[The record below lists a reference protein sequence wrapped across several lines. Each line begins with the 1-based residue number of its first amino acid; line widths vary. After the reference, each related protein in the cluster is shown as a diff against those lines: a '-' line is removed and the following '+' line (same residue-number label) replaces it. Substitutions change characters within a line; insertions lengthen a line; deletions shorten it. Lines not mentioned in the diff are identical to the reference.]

1 MNNMEVWSQLAETPE
16 EAKRKI
22 SGGRLNGF
30 TDINPMWRLRRLTE
44 VFGPCGIGW
53 SYKVV
58 NQREIAG
65 ANGEIALFL
74 DVELQVKVGDQWSA
88 PIPGLG
94 GNMLVAKE
102 SGGLRTNDEAYKM
115 ALSDAIG
122 TACKAL
128 GMSEDVYM
136 SGKGRTGSKYQA
148 PTPPQEPRQKMT
160 PGQAAD
166 TVVPFGNYQ
175 GQTLRAIFNQ
185 DKGYIKALLADS
197 QTPGNI
203 REAVTI
209 MLRACND
216 RK

>member
-1 MNNMEVWSQLAETPE
+1 MDNMEIWNKLATTPE

-102 SGGLRTNDEAYKM
+102 SGDLRTNDEAYKM

-136 SGKGRTGSKYQA
+136 SGKGRTGSKYQEAA
-148 PTPPQEPRQKMT
+148 PRTMT
-160 PGQAAD
+160 AKEAAD
-166 TVVPFGNYQ
+166 TVLSTGTYK
-175 GQTLRAIFNQ
+175 GSTLREVYNQ
-185 DKGYIKALLADS
+185 DKRYLKDLMANPE
-197 QTPGNI
+197 TPGQV
-203 REAVTI
+203 REAITT
-209 MLRACND
+209 MLRAANGS
-216 RK
+216 K

>member
-1 MNNMEVWSQLAETPE
+1 MNNMEVWNQLAETPE

-58 NQREIAG
+58 NQREVAG
-65 ANGEIALFL
+65 ANGEVALFL

-102 SGGLRTNDEAYKM
+102 NGGLRTNDEA
-115 ALSDAIG
+115 
-122 TACKAL
+122 
-128 GMSEDVYM
+128 
-136 SGKGRTGSKYQA
+136 
-148 PTPPQEPRQKMT
+148 
-160 PGQAAD
+160 
-166 TVVPFGNYQ
+166 
-175 GQTLRAIFNQ
+175 
-185 DKGYIKALLADS
+185 
-197 QTPGNI
+197 
-203 REAVTI
+203 
-209 MLRACND
+209 
-216 RK
+216 

>member
-1 MNNMEVWSQLAETPE
+1 MDNMEIWNKLATTPE

-58 NQREIAG
+58 NQREVAG
-65 ANGEIALFL
+65 ANGEVALFL

-102 SGGLRTNDEAYKM
+102 SCGLRTNDEAYKM

-136 SGKGRTGSKYQA
+136 SGKGRTGSKYQEAA
-148 PTPPQEPRQKMT
+148 PRTMT
-160 PGQAAD
+160 AKEAAD
-166 TVVPFGNYQ
+166 TVLSTGTYK
-175 GQTLRAIFNQ
+175 GSTLREVYNQ
-185 DKGYIKALLADS
+185 DKRYLKDLMANPE
-197 QTPGNI
+197 TPGQV
-203 REAVTI
+203 REAITT
-209 MLRACND
+209 MLRAANGS
-216 RK
+216 K

>member
-58 NQREIAG
+58 NQREVAG

-136 SGKGRTGSKYQA
+136 SGKGRTGSKYQEAA
-148 PTPPQEPRQKMT
+148 PRTMT
-160 PGQAAD
+160 AKEAAD
-166 TVVPFGNYQ
+166 TVLSTGTYK
-175 GQTLRAIFNQ
+175 GSTLREVYNQ
-185 DKGYIKALLADS
+185 DKRYLKDLMANPE
-197 QTPGNI
+197 TPGQV
-203 REAVTI
+203 REAITT
-209 MLRACND
+209 MLRAANGS
-216 RK
+216 K

>member
-1 MNNMEVWSQLAETPE
+1 MNNMEVWNQLAATPE

-53 SYKVV
+53 TYKVV
-58 NQREIAG
+58 SQREVAG
-65 ANGEIALFL
+65 ANGETALFL

-128 GMSEDVYM
+128 GMSEDIYM
-136 SGKGRTGSKYQA
+136 SGKGRTGSKYQENA
-148 PTPPQEPRQKMT
+148 PRAMT
-160 PGQAAD
+160 AKEAAD
-166 TVVPFGNYQ
+166 TVLTIGTYK
-175 GQTLRAIFNQ
+175 GSTLREVYNQ
-185 DKGYIKALLADS
+185 DKRYLKDLMANPE
-197 QTPGNI
+197 TPGQV
-203 REAVTI
+203 REAITT
-209 MLRACND
+209 MLRAANGS
-216 RK
+216 K

>member
-1 MNNMEVWSQLAETPE
+1 MNNMEVWNQLAETPE

-53 SYKVV
+53 TYKVV
-58 NQREIAG
+58 SQREVAG
-65 ANGEIALFL
+65 ANGETALFL
-74 DVELQVKVGDQWSA
+74 DVELQVRVGEQWSA

-136 SGKGRTGSKYQA
+136 SGKGRTGSKYQEAA
-148 PTPPQEPRQKMT
+148 PRAMT
-160 PGQAAD
+160 AKEAAD
-166 TVVPFGNYQ
+166 MVLTEGSYK
-175 GQTLRAIFNQ
+175 GSTLREVFNQ
-185 DKGYIKALLADS
+185 DKRYLKDLMANPE
-197 QTPGNI
+197 TPGQV
-203 REAVTI
+203 REAITT
-209 MLRACND
+209 MLRAANGS
-216 RK
+216 K

>member
-1 MNNMEVWSQLAETPE
+1 MNNMEVWNQLAETPE

-58 NQREIAG
+58 NQREVAG
-65 ANGEIALFL
+65 ANGEVALFL
-74 DVELQVKVGDQWSA
+74 DVELQVRVGDQWSA

-136 SGKGRTGSKYQA
+136 SGKGRTGSKYQEAA
-148 PTPPQEPRQKMT
+148 PRAMT
-160 PGQAAD
+160 AKEAAD
-166 TVVPFGNYQ
+166 TVLSTGTYK
-175 GQTLRAIFNQ
+175 GSTLREVYNQ
-185 DKGYIKALLADS
+185 DKRYLKDLMANPE
-197 QTPGNI
+197 TPGQV
-203 REAVTI
+203 REAITI
-209 MLRACND
+209 MLRAANGS
-216 RK
+216 K

>member
-1 MNNMEVWSQLAETPE
+1 MDNMEIWNKLATTPE

-74 DVELQVKVGDQWSA
+74 DVELQVRVGDQWSA

-136 SGKGRTGSKYQA
+136 SGKGRTGSKYQEAA
-148 PTPPQEPRQKMT
+148 PRTMT
-160 PGQAAD
+160 AKEAAD
-166 TVVPFGNYQ
+166 TVLSTGTYK
-175 GQTLRAIFNQ
+175 GSTLREVYNQ
-185 DKGYIKALLADS
+185 DKRYLKDLMANPE
-197 QTPGNI
+197 TPGQV
-203 REAVTI
+203 REAITT
-209 MLRACND
+209 MLRAANGS
-216 RK
+216 K

>member
-1 MNNMEVWSQLAETPE
+1 MEHMEIWRQVCSTPE
-16 EAKRKI
+16 EAKKTI
-22 SGGRLNGF
+22 QGGRLNGF
-30 TDINPMWRLRRLTE
+30 TDINPMWRFKKLTE
-44 VFGPCGIGW
+44 VFGPCGFGW
-53 SYKVV
+53 TYKIVD
-58 NQREIAG
+58 QRETMG
-65 ANGEIALFL
+65 ADGEIAVFV
-74 DVELQVKVGDQWSA
+74 DVELQVKIGEQWSG
-88 PIPGLG
+88 PIPGIG
-94 GNMLVAKE
+94 GNMLVGKE
-102 SGGLRTNDEAYKM
+102 KGTLRTNDEAYKM

-128 GMSEDVYM
+128 GMCEDIYM